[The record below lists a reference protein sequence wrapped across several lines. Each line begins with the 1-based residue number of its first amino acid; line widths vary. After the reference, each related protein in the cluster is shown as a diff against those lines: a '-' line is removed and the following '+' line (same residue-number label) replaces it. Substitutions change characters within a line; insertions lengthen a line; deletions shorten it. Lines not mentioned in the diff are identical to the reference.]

1 MFLCCML
8 ISLGLFTYPAHAEES
23 KDHKFEDIKVAYLVN
38 FMRLTVWPDLNQENP
53 DKPLQITVISDK
65 DFYQL
70 LASAFPKSKFQDR
83 KVNITHWRKLDLQE
97 NQLSKE
103 STQII
108 KQSHLVYL
116 SHGSLSDLQTIQ
128 KVSAR
133 PSYLL
138 IGDMPKFA
146 EYGGMIGLEKRQSG
160 IAFTVNIKAIRQA
173 DLFIS
178 SKVLRLGTPVTPIDS
193 P

>member
-70 LASAFPKSKFQDR
+70 LDQKTILYRPVQK
-83 KVNITHWRKLDLQE
+83 KLST
-97 NQLSKE
+97 NQ
-103 STQII
+103 ID
-108 KQSHLVYL
+108 HL
-116 SHGSLSDLQTIQ
+116 
-128 KVSAR
+128 
-133 PSYLL
+133 
-138 IGDMPKFA
+138 
-146 EYGGMIGLEKRQSG
+146 
-160 IAFTVNIKAIRQA
+160 
-173 DLFIS
+173 
-178 SKVLRLGTPVTPIDS
+178 
-193 P
+193 